1 MKKWFLIGF
10 GILILIIVFFT
21 NTYLTSI
28 DPIKKAEKKALSAA
42 KKRVEISSVQDLQI
56 YHGNETFYILRAK
69 NDKNTDII
77 VWVPEKGENV
87 VVKKASEGISQQE
100 AIDKLI
106 QEENPKKIVA
116 VRLAMLKSRQ
126 CWEIYYLSHN
136 NLINYYYIDFK
147 TGEWLRKIENM

>member
-1 MKKWFLIGF
+1 MKKWLLIGI
-10 GILILIIVFFT
+10 GIVTLIIVFLT
-21 NTYLTSI
+21 NIYLNST
-28 DPIKKAEKKALSAA
+28 DPLKTAEKKALSAA
-42 KKRVEISSVQDLQI
+42 KKKVEISSVQDLQI
-56 YHGNETFYILRAK
+56 YHGNETFFILRAK

-77 VWVPEKGENV
+77 VWVPEKGGNV
-87 VVKKASEGISQQE
+87 IVRKASEGISQQE

-106 QEENPKKIVA
+106 QEKNPKEIVA